1 MNIKDFQEHMENN
14 LNGLSS
20 FWDRA
25 IEYQITENNKLTKS
39 KQWSDDKIYNTV
51 NRMYNQLIENMY
63 VKVKSLVEEKGKK
76 TDEQWIAFLEEK
88 NLYEEIDESLIDV
101 QFD

>member
-25 IEYQITENNKLTKS
+25 IEYHVTENNKLTKS

-63 VKVKSLVEEKGKK
+63 IKVKSLVEEKGKK
-76 TDEQWIAFLEEK
+76 TGEHWIKFLEDK

>member
-1 MNIKDFQEHMENN
+1 MNIKEFQEHMENN

-25 IEYQITENNKLTKS
+25 IEYHVAENDKLTKS
-39 KQWSDDKIYNTV
+39 KRWSDDKIYNTV

-63 VKVKSLVEEKGKK
+63 VKVKFLVEENGKK
-76 TDEQWIAFLEEK
+76 TNAQWIEFLEK
-88 NLYEEIDESLIDV
+88 NDLYEEIDESLIDV